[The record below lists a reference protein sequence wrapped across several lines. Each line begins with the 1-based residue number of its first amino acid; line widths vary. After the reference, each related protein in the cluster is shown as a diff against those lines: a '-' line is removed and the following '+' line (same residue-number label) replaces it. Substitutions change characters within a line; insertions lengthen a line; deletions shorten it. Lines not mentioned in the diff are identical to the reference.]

1 MPGLPR
7 PSENRELRLLAHIAV
22 RVGVALLTM
31 LSVSLT
37 VFVAMRMLPG
47 GFEMIILGPIQ
58 TEEARAVIT
67 EQFGLDRSLPE
78 QFLSWLGAVLHGDF
92 GISMITRIPIAD
104 EILRRLG
111 ATVQLTAMAVVTALC
126 VGLPLG
132 VAAGLADSSTRV
144 RTGGRLVGALG
155 ASTPDFVLGVALVY
169 IFSVWS
175 LGLTV
180 GGYVPFFEDP
190 LANLRAMILPA
201 STLSV
206 FGIALILRTTRES
219 VLTVMTEGYITA
231 AVARGDA
238 PASIVRRHVLRNAS
252 LPVMTVA
259 TIYLSLLL
267 GGAVIVEILFTV
279 PGVGLYTWN
288 ALLNRDY
295 GVTQSSVLLFS
306 GVIVTCNMLV
316 DIAYALV
323 DPRIRG
329 RRQR

>member
-1 MPGLPR
+1 MRVVVHVTARVMPA
-7 PSENRELRLLAHIAV
+7 LLAMF
-22 RVGVALLTM
+22 G
-31 LSVSLT
+31 VSLI
-37 VFVAMRMLPG
+37 VFIAMRMLPG

-67 EQFGLDRSLPE
+67 ERFGLDRSLPE
-78 QFLSWLGAVLHGDF
+78 QFLAWLAAILGGDF
-92 GISMITRIPIAD
+92 GTSMITQTSIAK
-104 EILRRLG
+104 EILRRLE
-111 ATVQLTAMAVVTALC
+111 ATVQLTLMAIGTALV

-132 VAAGLADSSTRV
+132 ITAGLADSARSV
-144 RTGGRLVGALG
+144 RTSGRLAGALG

-180 GGYVPFFEDP
+180 GGYVPFFSDP
-190 LANLRAMILPA
+190 LTNLRAMTLPA
-201 STLSV
+201 LTLSV

-219 VLTVMTEGYITA
+219 VLTVMTEGYITS
-231 AVARGDA
+231 AVARGDT
-238 PASIVRRHVLRNAS
+238 PRSIVLRHVLRNAS
-252 LPVMTVA
+252 LPVLTV
-259 TIYLSLLL
+259 TTMYLSLLL
-267 GGAVIVEILFTV
+267 GGAVIVEILFTI

-295 GVTQSSVLLFS
+295 GVTQSAVLLFS

-316 DIAYALV
+316 DIAYTLL

-329 RRQR
+329 RHGR

>member
-1 MPGLPR
+1 M
-7 PSENRELRLLAHIAV
+7 
-22 RVGVALLTM
+22 ALLTM
-31 LSVSLT
+31 FGVSLI
-37 VFVAMRMLPG
+37 VFIAMRLLPG

-58 TEEARAVIT
+58 TEEARALIT
-67 EQFGLDRSLPE
+67 QRFGLDRPLPS
-78 QFLSWLGAVLHGDF
+78 QYLAWLGAVLGGDF
-92 GISMITRIPIAD
+92 GTSMVTQTSIAD
-104 EILRRLG
+104 EVLRRSQ
-111 ATVQLTAMAVVTALC
+111 ATVQLAAMAVLTALG

-132 VAAGLADSSTRV
+132 IAAGLADSSRSV
-144 RTGGRLVGALG
+144 RIGGRLAGALG

-169 IFSVWS
+169 VFSVWS

-190 LANLRAMILPA
+190 IANLRAMILPA

-219 VLTVMTEGYITA
+219 VLTVMTEGYITS
-231 AVARGDA
+231 AVARGDR

-252 LPVMTVA
+252 LPVLTVA
-259 TIYLSLLL
+259 TMYLSLLL

-295 GVTQSSVLLFS
+295 GVTQSAVLVFS
-306 GVIVTCNMLV
+306 GVIVAGNMLV
-316 DIAYALV
+316 DIAYALL

-329 RRQR
+329 RRG

>member
-1 MPGLPR
+1 M
-7 PSENRELRLLAHIAV
+7 RLLVHVAA
-22 RVGVALLTM
+22 RVGQALLTM
-31 LSVSLT
+31 FGVSLI
-37 VFVAMRMLPG
+37 VFIAMRLLPG

-58 TEEARAVIT
+58 TEEARALIT
-67 EQFGLDRSLPE
+67 QRFGLDRSLPA
-78 QFLSWLGAVLHGDF
+78 QFLAWLGAVLGGDF
-92 GISMITRIPIAD
+92 GISMITQTSIAD
-104 EILRRLG
+104 EILRRSA
-111 ATVQLTAMAVVTALC
+111 ATVQLAAMAIVTALS

-132 VAAGLADSSTRV
+132 VAAGLADSSRSV
-144 RTGGRLVGALG
+144 RLGGRLAGALG

-169 IFSVWS
+169 VFSVWS

-206 FGIALILRTTRES
+206 VGIALILRTTRES
-219 VLTVMTEGYITA
+219 VLTVMTEGYITS
-231 AVARGDA
+231 AVARGDR
-238 PASIVRRHVLRNAS
+238 PASIVRRHVLRNSS
-252 LPVMTVA
+252 LPVLTVA
-259 TIYLSLLL
+259 TMYLSLLL

-295 GVTQSSVLLFS
+295 GVTQSAVLIFS
-306 GVIVTCNMLV
+306 GVIVTGNMLV
-316 DIAYALV
+316 DIAYALL

-329 RRQR
+329 RRGQ